1 MAMDSC
7 YRVATRG
14 SKLAIIQTE
23 ILTRNLRKLDS
34 SLKCD
39 LIKIK
44 SSGDINKNKLLFS
57 VNEKGVFEKEVD
69 RAVLEERADFAVHSI
84 KDIPTELDDELVIA
98 SILKRDNPNDVLIG
112 KSKLNLEQLEPNS
125 YVGTSSLRRAV
136 QIKRKNPKVTVIPI
150 RGNVENRI
158 KKCING
164 SLDALVLAEAGIRRL
179 DMINLIVQRFDCLDF
194 LPAPGQGAIG
204 VVCRRDNKKILNMLL
219 KIEDK
224 ATRYAIDAE
233 RSLIHYLNA
242 GCRFPVGAIALPNL
256 RTNRIVL
263 HVSVFSA
270 DGSKSIN
277 LKKSDILANSS
288 LLGRDI
294 ANDLLSSGAADFANE
309 WSVALEKWSSQK

>member
-1 MAMDSC
+1 MLKTS

-14 SKLAIIQTE
+14 SKLALIQTE
-23 ILTRNLRKLDS
+23 ILAQNLRKLDP

-39 LIKIK
+39 IIKIK

-69 RAVLEERADFAVHSI
+69 RAVLEGEADFAVHSI
-84 KDIPTELDDELVIA
+84 KDIPTELDEELVIA
-98 SILKRDNPNDVLIG
+98 SILRREKPNDVLIG
-112 KSKLNLEQLEPNS
+112 KSNQRLEELEPNS
-125 YVGTSSLRRAV
+125 HVGTSSLRRAV

-164 SLDALVLAEAGIRRL
+164 SFDALVLAEAGIRRL

-204 VVCRRDNKKILNMLL
+204 VICRRDNKKILNMLL

-256 RTNRIVL
+256 RTNRIIL
-263 HVSVFSA
+263 HASVFSA
-270 DGSKSIN
+270 DGSQSIN
-277 LKKSDILANSS
+277 LEKSDLITKSS
-288 LLGRDI
+288 EVGRDL
-294 ANDLLSSGAADFANE
+294 ANDLLSSGAADFAHE
-309 WSVALEKWSSQK
+309 WRTALEKWNSQK

>member
-1 MAMDSC
+1 
-7 YRVATRG
+7 VATRG
-14 SKLAIIQTE
+14 SKLALIQTE
-23 ILTRNLRKLDS
+23 ILAQKLRKLDP

-39 LIKIK
+39 IIKIK

-69 RAVLEERADFAVHSI
+69 RAVLEGEADFAVHSI
-84 KDIPTELDDELVIA
+84 KDIPTELDEELVIA
-98 SILKRDNPNDVLIG
+98 SILRREKPNDVLIG
-112 KSKLNLEQLEPNS
+112 KLNQRLEELEPNS
-125 YVGTSSLRRAV
+125 HVGTSSLRRAV

-158 KKCING
+158 KKCIYG
-164 SLDALVLAEAGIRRL
+164 SFDALVLAEAGIRRL

-204 VVCRRDNKKILNMLL
+204 IVCRRDNKKILNMLL

-256 RTNRIVL
+256 RTNRIIL
-263 HVSVFSA
+263 HASVFSA
-270 DGSKSIN
+270 DGSRSIN
-277 LKKSDILANSS
+277 LEKSDLITNSS
-288 LLGRDI
+288 QVGRDL
-294 ANDLLSSGAADFANE
+294 ANDLLSSGAADFADE
-309 WSVALEKWSSQK
+309 WRTALEKWNSQK

>member
-1 MAMDSC
+1 M
-7 YRVATRG
+7 ATRG
-14 SKLAIIQTE
+14 SKLALIQTE
-23 ILTRNLRKLDS
+23 ILAQKLRKLDP

-39 LIKIK
+39 IIKIK

-69 RAVLEERADFAVHSI
+69 TAVLEGEADFAVHSI
-84 KDIPTELDDELVIA
+84 KDIPTELDEELVIA
-98 SILKRDNPNDVLIG
+98 SILRREKPNDVLIG
-112 KSKLNLEQLEPNS
+112 QSNQRLEELEANS
-125 YVGTSSLRRAV
+125 HVGTSSLRRAV
-136 QIKRKNPKVTVIPI
+136 QIKRKNPNVTVIPI

-164 SLDALVLAEAGIRRL
+164 SFDALVLAEAGIRRL

-204 VVCRRDNKKILNMLL
+204 IVCRRDNKKILNMLL

-256 RTNRIVL
+256 RTNRIIL
-263 HVSVFSA
+263 HASVFSA
-270 DGSKSIN
+270 DGSRSIN
-277 LKKSDILANSS
+277 LEKSDLITNSS
-288 LLGRDI
+288 QVGRDL
-294 ANDLLSSGAADFANE
+294 ANDLLSSGAADFADE
-309 WSVALEKWSSQK
+309 WRTALEKWNNQK